1 MYFLSPMHQTFRKV
15 FDALENKVMKK
26 LSELNVKEIKRK
38 GNWTDQ
44 DPEITGVETNS
55 LKVEKGDIFLARASN
70 TKESHGIIFS
80 DQAIQRCAS
89 LVITDPDGYQF
100 ALDLS
105 LIHI

>member
-55 LKVEKGDIFLARASN
+55 LKVEKGDIFLQ
-70 TKESHGIIFS
+70 E
-80 DQAIQRCAS
+80 
-89 LVITDPDGYQF
+89 LVTQKK
-100 ALDLS
+100 AME
-105 LIHI
+105 